1 MKLTKVVL
9 ASTLLLPALLWAQEP
24 SRPDVGFAAPGLAPG
39 DQLNV
44 RMYDFPELGGPVAV
58 HVAADGTVHLPYAG
72 TLQVEGMSPDQ
83 FQRAI
88 SDALREKGIV
98 KQPNVL
104 VDVVS
109 AVNLTVNVIGQVQS
123 PKAIPLYAPAP
134 VSFVLAQVG
143 GLTGLADHRL
153 TILRR
158 GEDLPTSVEY
168 DPDSP
173 SPAALHTMVGPGD
186 VITVS
191 NRGVYFVCGE
201 VNRPG
206 IFPLGGAL
214 SVGQTGP
221 VSGEGVVK
229 QMTLLE
235 ALTQAGGVTTVAA
248 RSRMHI
254 LRTVDG
260 KRVDI
265 QVDQVKLSK
274 GEVADPILLPND
286 IVYLPPSYW
295 RQQTNNLF
303 STALSSLY
311 AATSIKS
318 ANF

>member
-1 MKLTKVVL
+1 
-9 ASTLLLPALLWAQEP
+9 
-24 SRPDVGFAAPGLAPG
+24 
-39 DQLNV
+39 
-44 RMYDFPELGGPVAV
+44 MYDFPDLGSPIAV

-72 TLQVEGMSPDQ
+72 TLQVQGLTPEQ
-83 FQRAI
+83 FQLAVAN
-88 SDALREKGIV
+88 ALQTKGIV
-98 KQPNVL
+98 KEPNVS
-104 VDVVS
+104 VDVVT
-109 AVNLTVNVIGQVQS
+109 AVNLTVNVLGQVAT
-123 PKAIPLYAPAP
+123 PRAVPLFAPAP
-134 VSFVLAQVG
+134 LSYVLTQVG
-143 GLTGLADHRL
+143 GLTGLAERRL

-158 GEDLPTSVEY
+158 GDQLPESVAY
-168 DPDSP
+168 DPDAPTSG
-173 SPAALHTMVGPGD
+173 ALNTIINPGD
-186 VITVS
+186 VVTVS
-191 NRGVYFVCGE
+191 SRGVFFVCGE

-206 IFPLGGAL
+206 VFPLGGAL
-214 SVGQTGP
+214 SVGT
-221 VSGEGVVK
+221 VSASTGEGVVRN
-229 QMTLLE
+229 MTLLQ
-235 ALTQAGGVTTVAA
+235 ALSQAGGVTQIAA

-303 STALSSLY
+303 STAVSSLY

>member
-1 MKLTKVVL
+1 VRLTKVVL

-24 SRPDVGFAAPGLAPG
+24 ARPGTGVSAPGLAPG

-44 RMYDFPELGGPVAV
+44 RLYDFPELGGVVSV

-72 TLQVEGMSPDQ
+72 TIQAEGKSPDGLQ
-83 FQRAI
+83 QAI
-88 SDALREKGIV
+88 TDALQAKGIV
-98 KQPNVL
+98 KEPNVV

-109 AVNLTVNVIGQVQS
+109 AVNLTVNVIGQVQA
-123 PKAIPLYAPAP
+123 PKSIPLYAPAP

-143 GLTGLADHRL
+143 GLTGFAEHRL
-153 TILRR
+153 TILHR
-158 GEDLPTSVEY
+158 GEQLPMSLEY
-168 DPDSP
+168 DPEAP
-173 SPAALHTMVGPGD
+173 TPAALNTMIDPGD
-186 VITVS
+186 LITVS

-201 VNRPG
+201 VNHPG
-206 IFPLGGAL
+206 IFPIGGVV
-214 SVGQTGP
+214 SVGQATP
-221 VSGEGVVK
+221 LSGEGVVK

-235 ALTQAGGVTTVAA
+235 ALSQAGGVTPIAA
-248 RSRMHI
+248 RSKMHI

-274 GEVADPILLPND
+274 GQVADPILLPND
-286 IVYLPPSYW
+286 IIYLPPSYW

-303 STALSSLY
+303 STAVSSLY
-311 AATSIKS
+311 AATSIKQ

>member
-1 MKLTKVVL
+1 MKLTKVIL
-9 ASTLLLPALLWAQEP
+9 GSFLIFPALLCAQETA
-24 SRPDVGFAAPGLAPG
+24 RPNTGYAASGLAPG
-39 DQLNV
+39 DQINV
-44 RMYDFPELGGPVAV
+44 RMYDFPELGGIVAV
-58 HVAADGTVHLPYAG
+58 HVFADGTVHLPYAG
-72 TLQVEGMSPDQ
+72 TIQAEGISPDAL
-83 FQRAI
+83 QRAI
-88 SDALREKGIV
+88 TDALRTKGIV
-98 KQPNVL
+98 KEPNVS

-109 AVNLTVNVIGQVQS
+109 AVNMTVNVVGQVQA
-123 PKAIPLYAPAP
+123 PKSIPLYAPAP
-134 VSFVLAQVG
+134 VSFVIAQVG
-143 GLTGLADHRL
+143 GLTGLAEHRL

-158 GEDLPTSVEY
+158 GDQLPTSLDY
-168 DPDSP
+168 DPDAP
-173 SPAALHTMVGPGD
+173 SPATMNTMVDPGD

-191 NRGVYFVCGE
+191 SRGVFFVCGE

-206 IFPLGGAL
+206 VFPLGGVL
-214 SVGQTGP
+214 SVGQASQF
-221 VSGEGVVK
+221 SGEGVVK

-235 ALTQAGGVTTVAA
+235 ALSQAGGVTPIAA
-248 RSRMHI
+248 RSKMHI

-286 IVYLPPSYW
+286 IIYLPPSYW

-311 AATSIKS
+311 AVSSVKT